1 MKDHNKDDLE
11 SIYPISSLKLEVNE
25 TDPDY
30 LEALEAEEPKVLD
43 PELYNLLG
51 KIKLPEPSDKVYE
64 RFMKSYDKVYRYKI
78 LRRKIKIK
86 IQKLK
91 DFILEHLP
99 GRLELAFASL
109 ALLAILGGMAYYQY
123 GNFKSI
129 NQGNLISNQQTPKTN
144 IRAIASPSPTPNI
157 AKEVTPKIQE
167 NNKDNVE
174 SPSDN
179 INVAKKQKIENKIRE
194 NINTLYKKE
203 NNKKDHIKDTTKDN
217 IKDEALV
224 SKTYP
229 INITIPTTRTIE
241 LINNNMVYIGSF
253 SEDDFDENKKKWL
266 EELHNCLV
274 KEIPSVKSDL
284 EWEVVS
290 AENATISLQ
299 IDDKNE
305 SVVIVNSKAE
315 DIWRMKITDYIKDS
329 PRVVADRIIQQ
340 LQKDITIFSQK

>member
-1 MKDHNKDDLE
+1 MRQTKIDKTNNEMNQDEKNMDAIPEIKKIDPHFYKLFMKNRKQMQTPPEVGKKLVELAYAEEKKFLAKKNLNNSDWLSWLKSMVYRITQLELSRFFRIAIPVAIAVFIVGISIAMLYSFTGNKNTSL
-11 SIYPISSLKLEVNE
+11 IANNPTPISTSKLV
-25 TDPDY
+25 
-30 LEALEAEEPKVLD
+30 
-43 PELYNLLG
+43 
-51 KIKLPEPSDKVYE
+51 
-64 RFMKSYDKVYRYKI
+64 
-78 LRRKIKIK
+78 
-86 IQKLK
+86 
-91 DFILEHLP
+91 
-99 GRLELAFASL
+99 
-109 ALLAILGGMAYYQY
+109 
-123 GNFKSI
+123 
-129 NQGNLISNQQTPKTN
+129 TN
-144 IRAIASPSPTPNI
+144 TPSPTPSI
-157 AKEVTPKIQE
+157 AKEVTPKNQ
-167 NNKDNVE
+167 KDNKGNIE
-174 SPSDN
+174 NINPDN
-179 INVAKKQKIENKIRE
+179 DTNVAKKQKLENKLKE

-203 NNKKDHIKDTTKDN
+203 NNKTDHIKDHTKDT
-217 IKDEALV
+217 IKDEDLI

-253 SEDDFDENKKKWL
+253 SEDDFDETKKKWL

-329 PRVVADRIIQQ
+329 PRVVADRIIEQ